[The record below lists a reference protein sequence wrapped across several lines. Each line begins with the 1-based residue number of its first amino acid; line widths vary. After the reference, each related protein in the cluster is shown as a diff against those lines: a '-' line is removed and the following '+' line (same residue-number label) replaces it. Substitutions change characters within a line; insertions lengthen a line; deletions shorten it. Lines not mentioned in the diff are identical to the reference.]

1 MFERVAEAYE
11 FLVSWHR
18 DDVVKDG
25 PDPRR
30 ITLII
35 RAQSILY
42 KYAAGTSVRLT
53 AQKPK
58 GRYLLRSQWRWLW
71 LGCNSPPQTQRS
83 KHFSS

>member
-42 KYAAGTSVRLT
+42 RHVGWLKAKQFYASQDYFLHLSNLAISSTSVL
-53 AQKPK
+53 
-58 GRYLLRSQWRWLW
+58 
-71 LGCNSPPQTQRS
+71 
-83 KHFSS
+83 

>member
-42 KYAAGTSVRLT
+42 RHVGWLETK
-53 AQKPK
+53 
-58 GRYLLRSQWRWLW
+58 LLLS
-71 LGCNSPPQTQRS
+71 
-83 KHFSS
+83 